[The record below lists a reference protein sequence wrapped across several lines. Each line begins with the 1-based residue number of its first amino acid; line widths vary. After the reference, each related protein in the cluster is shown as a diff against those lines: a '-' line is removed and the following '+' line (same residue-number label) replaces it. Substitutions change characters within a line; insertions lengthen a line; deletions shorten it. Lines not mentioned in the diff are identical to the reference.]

1 MKTPYIK
8 PTRKVHDSGFR
19 MFEVGYCEMKN
30 AKVVNKRVIGLCS
43 DHIHTDYGVL
53 TGNEPFP
60 ISMDLTKDGYIRF
73 WSSQGELAWFPE
85 DFAISS
91 MELVLK
97 EKK

>member
-19 MFEVGYCEMKN
+19 IFEVGYCEIKN
-30 AKVVNKRVIGLCS
+30 ARVVNKRVIGLCS
-43 DHIHTDYGVL
+43 DHVHTDYSVL
-53 TGNEPFP
+53 IGNKPFS
-60 ISMDLTKDGYIRF
+60 INMDLTKDGYIRL
-73 WSSQGELAWFPE
+73 WSKQGELVWNME

>member
-8 PTRKVHDSGFR
+8 PTMKVHDSGFR
-19 MFEVGYCEMKN
+19 IFEVGYCEIKN
-30 AKVVNKRVIGLCS
+30 AKVVNKRVIGKCS
-43 DHIHTDYGVL
+43 DHIQTDSGVL
-53 TGNEPFP
+53 IGKKPFS
-60 ISMDLTKDGYIRF
+60 INMDLTKDGYIRL
-73 WSSQGELAWFPE
+73 WSKQGELVWNME